1 MNQLILS
8 PISIGELK
16 TVISDTVIDEVRK
29 LLLPKQQEPESSV
42 LLTRNDAS
50 KILGVSLVTLNEWQ
64 KSGLIPAYR
73 INTRIRFKRDEVMS
87 CLIAIQTKSF
97 KSVA

>member
-1 MNQLILS
+1 MEKQIFS
-8 PISIGELK
+8 SISIDELR
-16 TVISDTVIDEVRK
+16 TVISETVIDEVKK

-73 INTRIRFKRDEVMS
+73 INTRIRFKRDEVMA
-87 CLIAIQTKSF
+87 CLIGIQTKSF